1 MKKECNLKE
10 LADATNKIDISVAAF
25 LKVAE
30 NDLKLSPGESVA
42 MLIATIV
49 RIGKDYKMNVFGLFQ
64 GIGILN
70 TIHPSDN
77 DLKKVEDL
85 LESIKNQSRKNMQ

>member
-1 MKKECNLKE
+1 MKKQSELKE
-10 LADATNKIDISVAAF
+10 LADAMNKIDISVAAF
-25 LKVAE
+25 LNVAE
-30 NDLKLSPGESVA
+30 NDLKLSPSESVA

-49 RIGKDYKMNVFGLFQ
+49 RIGKNHKINVFGLFQ

-70 TIHPSDN
+70 TVQPSDN

-85 LESIKNQSRKNMQ
+85 LESINKKSKENMQ